1 MKSIIYEFKDTGVK
15 VEMQK
20 VSPFVATD
28 ARAMALSGKPQPP
41 TRVVEE
47 DGPLKG
53 TAEVMDKDPEY
64 LASVRLWQRRAD
76 ELLMRLQIRLGVK
89 QVIEPENWKELVD
102 AYRLERDLVTEELQK
117 INPDYKPDPLPED
130 DMTVFILFVAVG
142 SGEDLQEFVKEISQR
157 SYPTGEVLENAK
169 ESFRPN
175 V

>member
-47 DGPLKG
+47 EGPLKG

-64 LASVRLWQRRAD
+64 LASVRLWQ
-76 ELLMRLQIRLGVK
+76 
-89 QVIEPENWKELVD
+89 
-102 AYRLERDLVTEELQK
+102 
-117 INPDYKPDPLPED
+117 
-130 DMTVFILFVAVG
+130 
-142 SGEDLQEFVKEISQR
+142 SGRMI
-157 SYPTGEVLENAK
+157 TG
-169 ESFRPN
+169 P
-175 V
+175 